1 MTIVDQRNII
11 INWSIIIYEL
21 ERRKG
26 CKFEGGGS
34 SNVVGIICPP
44 LIFIG
49 VNGPPNFGGT
59 HVSLS
64 VILTIVV

>member
-1 MTIVDQRNII
+1 MSWNVGRDVNSR
-11 INWSIIIYEL
+11 
-21 ERRKG
+21 
-26 CKFEGGGS
+26 GGGS